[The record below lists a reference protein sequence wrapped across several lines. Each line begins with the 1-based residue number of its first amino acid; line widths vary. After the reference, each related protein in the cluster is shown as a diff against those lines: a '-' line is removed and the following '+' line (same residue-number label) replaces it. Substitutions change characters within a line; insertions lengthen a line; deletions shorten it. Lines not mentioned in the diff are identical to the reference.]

1 MLTVVFSLDLSL
13 QTVEMQRAM
22 LSECYV
28 IGLRCQISLTLK
40 CISFKILMF
49 VCVFYFIFFSPVK
62 PNVAQ
67 YFITCLKTAYCSRIK
82 IFT

>member
-13 QTVEMQRAM
+13 QTVEMQRAV

-28 IGLRCQISLTLK
+28 IELRCQISLTLK

-49 VCVFYFIFFSPVK
+49 VCVFFFFFFSPVK

>member
-13 QTVEMQRAM
+13 QTVEMQKAV
-22 LSECYV
+22 LSECHV

-49 VCVFYFIFFSPVK
+49 VCIFFFFSPVK

-67 YFITCLKTAYCSRIK
+67 YFITCLKTAYCSSIK

>member
-13 QTVEMQRAM
+13 QTVEMQRAV

-40 CISFKILMF
+40 CISFKILF
-49 VCVFYFIFFSPVK
+49 VCVFFLFFFSPVK

>member
-13 QTVEMQRAM
+13 QTVEMQKAV
-22 LSECYV
+22 LSECHV

-49 VCVFYFIFFSPVK
+49 VCIFFFLV
-62 PNVAQ
+62 Q
-67 YFITCLKTAYCSRIK
+67 
-82 IFT
+82 

>member
-13 QTVEMQRAM
+13 QTVEMKRAM

-49 VCVFYFIFFSPVK
+49 VCVFYFFFFSPVK

>member
-13 QTVEMQRAM
+13 QTVEMQRAV

-49 VCVFYFIFFSPVK
+49 VCVFFIFFFSPVK

>member
-1 MLTVVFSLDLSL
+1 M
-13 QTVEMQRAM
+13 
-22 LSECYV
+22 
-28 IGLRCQISLTLK
+28 ISLTFK

-49 VCVFYFIFFSPVK
+49 VCIFFFFSPVK

>member
-13 QTVEMQRAM
+13 QTVEMQKAV
-22 LSECYV
+22 LSECHV

-40 CISFKILMF
+40 CISFKIRVYIF
-49 VCVFYFIFFSPVK
+49 FFSPVK

-67 YFITCLKTAYCSRIK
+67 YFITCLKTAYCSSIK

>member
-13 QTVEMQRAM
+13 QTVEMQRAV

-49 VCVFYFIFFSPVK
+49 VCVFFFSPVK